1 MTENRRKPETLAI
14 HAGERVDDPA
24 AVMPPIHLS
33 TTFRRDAEGSY
44 PGGYIYGRTDNPNR
58 RMLEARVA
66 ALEGGADATA
76 FASGTAA
83 SLAVFHAIP
92 RGSHIVATRGA
103 YFGTTRQL
111 RDVVRDWGHGVSIV
125 DTADIDT
132 VRDAMHE
139 DTRLIWLETPN
150 NPSLRIA
157 DIAACAELCRDNGA
171 LLACDNTVATP
182 VFQNPLALG
191 ADLAMHSSTKYLGG
205 HSDVTGGI
213 VVAREAGDVMER
225 LRAWQDTGGGVPSPF
240 DCWLLT
246 RSIATLAVRVRAQA
260 SSAAR
265 IAAFLDDH
273 EAVESVHYPGLPS
286 HPQHALASAQMRGYG
301 ALLSFCLAGGEE
313 AAWRTTGALSLIT
326 PATSLGG
333 VESLIEHRASVEG
346 PQTETPKNLLRLS
359 VGLED
364 VDDLIDDLGEALNAL

>member
-1 MTENRRKPETLAI
+1 MTDHRRKPDTLAI

-33 TTFRRDAEGSY
+33 TTFRRGADGGY
-44 PGGYIYGRTDNPNR
+44 PGGYVYGRTDNPNR
-58 RMLEARVA
+58 HILEARVA
-66 ALEGGADATA
+66 ALEGGAGAAA

-83 SLAVFHAIP
+83 SLAVFHCIP

-125 DTADIDT
+125 DTADTDT
-132 VRDAMHE
+132 LRDAMHE
-139 DTRLIWLETPN
+139 DTRLVWLETPN
-150 NPSLRIA
+150 NPLLRIA
-157 DIAACAELCRDNGA
+157 DIAACAELCRENGA

-191 ADLAMHSSTKYLGG
+191 ADLVMHSSTKFLGG

-213 VVAREAGDVMER
+213 VVVREAGDVLER

-240 DCWLLT
+240 DCWLLA
-246 RSIATLAVRVRAQA
+246 RSIMTLSVRVRAQ
-260 SSAAR
+260 STSAAR
-265 IAAFLDDH
+265 IADFLDGH
-273 EAVESVHYPGLPS
+273 EAIESVHYPGLPS
-286 HPQHALASAQMRGYG
+286 HPQHALAARQMRGFG
-301 ALLSFCLAGGEE
+301 ALLSFCLAGGEA

-333 VESLIEHRASVEG
+333 VESLVEHRASVEG
-346 PQTETPKNLLRLS
+346 PDTDTPDSLLRLS

-364 VDDLIDDLGEALNAL
+364 VDDLVDDLGRALASL